1 MPYKRL
7 SQFSRYFLSPKF
19 WLFGAKL
26 DFFNTHRRLHSLR
39 IRLMEGEMSRT
50 HQGTCV
56 LENYIFLTPFAEI
69 NKAHLYGR
77 PTEAILAGFLT
88 LLP

>member
-1 MPYKRL
+1 
-7 SQFSRYFLSPKF
+7 
-19 WLFGAKL
+19 
-26 DFFNTHRRLHSLR
+26 
-39 IRLMEGEMSRT
+39 MEGEMSRT